1 MRPDFEWD
9 KETAKANLKK
19 HRVCFEE
26 ATTVFLDPFSMTIPD
41 PDHSVEEQR
50 FIDIGSS
57 DKGRVLVVV
66 YTERG
71 SSMRII
77 SCRKATPSERTLY
90 EEGRALK
97 YGIPKWLK
105 ISPLRA

>member
-1 MRPDFEWD
+1 MKLRFEWD
-9 KETAKANLKK
+9 EDKAKTNLKK
-19 HRVCFEE
+19 HRVGFEE
-26 ATTVFLDPFSMTIPD
+26 AITIFLDIFSMTIPD

-71 SSMRII
+71 SNIRII

-90 EEGRALK
+90 EEG
-97 YGIPKWLK
+97 GE
-105 ISPLRA
+105 

>member
-1 MRPDFEWD
+1 MKRYDLEELMKLRFEWD
-9 KETAKANLKK
+9 EEKAKANLKK
-19 HRVCFEE
+19 HRVSFEE

-71 SSMRII
+71 SNIRII

-90 EEGRALK
+90 EEG
-97 YGIPKWLK
+97 GE
-105 ISPLRA
+105 